1 MSAPKMNALAILKHL
16 NRSNCRKCGLPTCM
30 AFAAQ
35 VATGGRDP
43 ADCPDLD
50 PEVAARL
57 RGENVPQREPGA
69 DRRIQRVLELKAKV
83 AELDFAERAEQMGGR
98 IVDDQMEFLCL
109 GRRFAIDRQGELHS
123 ELHINSWIHMPLL
136 TYVTMGR
143 GADPIG
149 RWVRFA
155 ELSNTRDWA
164 RFFEHRCENVLKE
177 VADEH
182 FEMFVDMLDIFGG
195 EPVAQAELGNARF
208 EGVARRIVPI
218 PKVPVLVRYWEEG
231 DGFGS
236 ELRVLFD
243 STADKNLDGD
253 SLYQLIGGIVEMLKK
268 ISQRHG

>member
-1 MSAPKMNALAILKHL
+1 MNALAILKLL

-43 ADCPDLD
+43 GDCPDLD
-50 PEVAARL
+50 PEIAAQL
-57 RGENVPQREPGA
+57 RGESGA
-69 DRRIQRVLELKAKV
+69 RPEAGDDRRIQRVLELKSKV
-83 AELDFAERAEQMGGR
+83 ADLDFAATASRLGGR
-98 IVDDQMEFLCL
+98 FVDDQLAFLCL
-109 GRRFAIDRQGELHS
+109 GRRFSIDRAGELHS

-136 TYVTMGR
+136 TYVTRGR
-143 GADPIG
+143 GVDPVG
-149 RWVRFA
+149 RWVRFS
-155 ELSNTRDWA
+155 ELKNTKDWV
-164 RFFEHRCENVLKE
+164 RFFEHRCENALKE
-177 VADEH
+177 IADEH
-182 FEMFVDMLDIFGG
+182 FDVFIDMLDIFGG
-195 EPVAQAELGNARF
+195 QEVEQDELGAANF

-231 DGFGS
+231 EGFGS

-243 STADKNLDGD
+243 STADQNLDGD